1 MAIFSVLENILMEPF
16 PYPDTARFMS
26 IAIHDT
32 EQSEPGG
39 RSAFTGPEFLDY
51 VAQNHVCDR
60 VIAKNRCVDR
70 QRWALC

>member
-1 MAIFSVLENILMEPF
+1 M
-16 PYPDTARFMS
+16 
-26 IAIHDT
+26 AIHDT

-51 VAQNHVCDR
+51 VAQNHVFDR